1 VKEIAMSNFAQA
13 DIKPM
18 NFGRELE
25 LAKLVDSG
33 DALHFVASPFRKWML
48 IYSACMVSALGW
60 IRYLIWNKDQI
71 RFWLLWF
78 YLLYAAALIGIFAYR
93 YVVSISAT
101 ELRIRTSILGL
112 GWTRTFPLAE
122 VSNLRFAP
130 IRVSPR
136 RYGLVFERDA
146 QTRRLP
152 IIILGFDASR
162 IKCMFEGRLP
172 QLGLIARSLA
182 Q

>member
-1 VKEIAMSNFAQA
+1 MRNFDLA

-18 NFGRELE
+18 NFGKELE
-25 LAKLVDSG
+25 LAKLVDTV
-33 DALHFVASPFRKWML
+33 DALHFVASPFRQWKL
-48 IYSACMVSALGW
+48 IFWACMISAMGW
-60 IRYLIWNKDQI
+60 SRYLIWNKDQI
-71 RFWLLWF
+71 SFWFLCF
-78 YLLYAAALIGIFAYR
+78 YLLCAAAMIGIFACR

-101 ELRIRTSILGL
+101 ELRIKTSILGL
-112 GWTRTFPLAE
+112 GWTRTIPPAKIPSLH
-122 VSNLRFAP
+122 FAP

-146 QTRRLP
+146 QSRRLP
-152 IIILGFDASR
+152 IIIRGFDASR